1 MIARF
6 VSTRSVRLFTS
17 LHTQEMPFYKAGYFR
32 FQVSQFEKAATVG
45 IGTGKLKNVCFVVT
59 ETKGTL
65 NKLGLF
71 T

>member
-6 VSTRSVRLFTS
+6 VSTRSVRLFTF
-17 LHTQEMPFYKAGYFR
+17 LYTKEMQFYKDTFVFR
-32 FQVSQFEKAATVG
+32 YLSLKKLLG
-45 IGTGKLKNVCFVVT
+45 IGTGKLRNVCFVVT

-65 NKLGLF
+65 NKIGLF

>member
-6 VSTRSVRLFTS
+6 VSTRSVRLFTF
-17 LHTQEMPFYKAGYFR
+17 LHTQEMPFYKDTFV
-32 FQVSQFEKAATVG
+32 FTDLLKKLLG
-45 IGTGKLKNVCFVVT
+45 IGTGKLRNVCFVVI

>member
-6 VSTRSVRLFTS
+6 LSTRSVRLFTF
-17 LHTQEMPFYKAGYFR
+17 LHTQEMPFYKDTFV
-32 FQVSQFEKAATVG
+32 FTDLVKKLLG
-45 IGTGKLKNVCFVVT
+45 IDTGKLRNVCFVVA